1 MGLSWRREYA
11 WVMDENRTTTLN
23 SNETVP
29 SEFYE
34 MMRDRAIRWAETN
47 IARLQDMGAA
57 RQSAVNRILT
67 EVTQHW
73 GPECESEVEQAL
85 GIKFEIPSHCN

>member
-1 MGLSWRREYA
+1 MN
-11 WVMDENRTTTLN
+11 ENRTTTLQ

-47 IARLQDMGAA
+47 LTRLENMGVA
-57 RQSAVNRILT
+57 RQPAVNRILT
-67 EVTQHW
+67 EVTRHW
-73 GPECESEVEQAL
+73 GPECEHEVEQAL
-85 GIKFEIPSHCN
+85 GIRFEMPVRHN